1 MRKCYYYAQTKD
13 KELRIIELD
22 RALFDPAWKPAQ
34 GKANPLIYQIFYLDL
49 GPDNG
54 FFNQYLGQD
63 VDQSVSHF
71 IYRICRLTTR
81 IIACLPTAGRCLGE
95 NLAELEY
102 QAEVDKVDKEDKA
115 YK

>member
-1 MRKCYYYAQTKD
+1 MAAFISDEAAEKDVAKEAVEMRKCYYYAQTKD

-63 VDQSVSHF
+63 VDQS
-71 IYRICRLTTR
+71 
-81 IIACLPTAGRCLGE
+81 
-95 NLAELEY
+95 
-102 QAEVDKVDKEDKA
+102 
-115 YK
+115 